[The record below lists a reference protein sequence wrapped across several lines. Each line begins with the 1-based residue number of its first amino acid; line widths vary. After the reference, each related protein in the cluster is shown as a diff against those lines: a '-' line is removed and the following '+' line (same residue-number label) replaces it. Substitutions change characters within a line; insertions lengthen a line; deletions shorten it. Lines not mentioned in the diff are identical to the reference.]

1 MNMIEKIDHNQ
12 VQDIIEQGA
21 ARLNNSAKTD
31 QKDQSDASLQADYA
45 SLISK
50 ALSPEN
56 DSLAVQNAKKLL
68 QDGQLDNPENI
79 KQAAENIITFG
90 I

>member
-1 MNMIEKIDHNQ
+1 MIEKIDHNQ

-21 ARLNNSAKTD
+21 AKVYNAAKTEQQD
-31 QKDQSDASLQADYA
+31 QADASLQADYA
-45 SLISK
+45 SLITK
-50 ALSPEN
+50 ALSPDD

-68 QDGQLDNPENI
+68 QDGLLDNPENI

>member
-1 MNMIEKIDHNQ
+1 MIEKIDHNQ

-21 ARLNNSAKTD
+21 AKVYNSAKTEQTD
-31 QKDQSDASLQADYA
+31 QADASLQADYA
-45 SLISK
+45 SLITK
-50 ALSPEN
+50 ALSPDN
-56 DSLAVQNAKKLL
+56 DSMAVQNAKKLL

-79 KQAAENIITFG
+79 QKAAENIITFG

>member
-1 MNMIEKIDHNQ
+1 MIEKIDHNQ

-21 ARLNNSAKTD
+21 AKVYNSAITEQTD
-31 QKDQSDASLQADYA
+31 QADASLQADYA
-45 SLISK
+45 SLITK
-50 ALSPEN
+50 ALSPDN
-56 DSLAVQNAKKLL
+56 DSMAVQNAKKLL

-79 KQAAENIITFG
+79 QKAAENIITFG

>member
-1 MNMIEKIDHNQ
+1 MIEKIDHNQ
-12 VQDIIEQGA
+12 VQDIIEKGA
-21 ARLNNSAKTD
+21 AKVSNPAKND
-31 QKDQSDASLQADYA
+31 QKVEADASLQIDYA

-50 ALSPEN
+50 ALSPDN

-79 KQAAENIITFG
+79 QKAAENIITFG

>member
-1 MNMIEKIDHNQ
+1 MIEKIDHNQ
-12 VQDIIEQGA
+12 VQDIIEKGA
-21 ARLNNSAKTD
+21 SKVSNAAKTE
-31 QKDQSDASLQADYA
+31 QTEQADASLQADYA

-50 ALSPEN
+50 ALSPDN
-56 DSLAVQNAKKLL
+56 DSLAVENAKQLL

-79 KQAAENIITFG
+79 QKAAENIITFG